1 MAHGAVEFFGMTESL
16 GPGPD
21 APVSQEALACWLQ
34 VMTVMGQ
41 ISQPPDL
48 EEHVR
53 VCVYVMGGE
62 GRVWGGLVCVC
73 VCVISF
79 WAFVIGEMG
88 PYLAFSLVAICSWD
102 PPQIKANQVQGLGR
116 VWKESIPSLVG

>member
-1 MAHGAVEFFGMTESL
+1 MLVTGDDSH
-16 GPGPD
+16 GPD
-21 APVSQEALACWLQ
+21 LPTSGPRGAC
-34 VMTVMGQ
+34 VC
-41 ISQPPDL
+41 
-48 EEHVR
+48 